1 MTQIKDNK
9 IFEKTSFLSGNNTSF
24 IGELYSKYLNNPET
38 VPKSWRDFFNA
49 FSTEKEIIKNEIQG
63 PSWAPKKIYKR
74 SITTKIKEAENKNVF
89 SPVTTNQEKNVCLA
103 LDRQKWIEKG
113 MKIRGQRQLWS
124 DCGVSLTIKNVR

>member
-74 SITTKIKEAENKNVF
+74 SITTKIKEEENKNVF
-89 SPVTTNQEKNVCLA
+89 FPVITDQEKKRFSQGYCSN
-103 LDRQKWIEKG
+103 
-113 MKIRGQRQLWS
+113 
-124 DCGVSLTIKNVR
+124 